1 MASPAT
7 TDKHIQEQFGE
18 RLRRGRALRGLSLRA
33 LSEALGGIVSHA
45 ALQKY
50 EKGEMSPNS
59 SVLLGLADALGV
71 RPDYFFEAQPVTLS
85 GIEFRKKAAFGK
97 SKQAQVVQATQ
108 EHLERYLEVERIL
121 EIKSPGIKAVDLS
134 GASAVELGEAAE
146 RAADQLRSAWKLG
159 RGPLPNVHELLED
172 HGVKV
177 FEVDADDC
185 FDGLSGW
192 AGDVPVVVL
201 ATWMMADPTR
211 KRFTAL
217 HELGHLAMR
226 LPAKLDKKDQERL
239 CHRFAGAVLIPKEMF
254 VQEFG
259 AARQFRHMSLQELLA
274 MKAQWGMSV
283 GAIMYR
289 ATTLGLMTESSLED
303 YCIWAGKRGWR
314 KSEPKVWNGCETA
327 SRFKQLVHR
336 ASAQELITRS
346 KAAGL
351 LNQSLDQFDRDYRL
365 AE

>member
-1 MASPAT
+1 MAVVAS
-7 TDKHIQEQFGE
+7 TDKQVRELFGE
-18 RLRRGRALRGLSLRA
+18 RLRRGRALRGLSLRS
-33 LSEALGGIVSHA
+33 LSEKLGGIVSHA

-50 EKGEMSPNS
+50 EKGEMTPNS
-59 SVLLGLADALGV
+59 AVLLGLADALDV

-85 GIEFRKKAAFGK
+85 GIEFRKKALFGK
-97 SKQAQVVQATQ
+97 AKQAQVIEATHEQ
-108 EHLERYLEVERIL
+108 LERYLEIERLL
-121 EIKSPGIKAVDLS
+121 EISNPPLEPIDLAKPHGGDLGDAV
-134 GASAVELGEAAE
+134 E
-146 RAADQLRSAWKLG
+146 RAAMKLRDTWQLG

-177 FEVDADDC
+177 VEVEAGDE

-192 AGDVPVVVL
+192 ADEVPVVVL
-201 ATWMMADPTR
+201 ATWLSGDPTR

-226 LPAKLDKKDQERL
+226 LPKSLDKKEEERL
-239 CHRFAGAVLIPKEMF
+239 CHRFAGAMLIPKEMF
-254 VQEFG
+254 FREFG
-259 AARQFRHMSLQELLA
+259 SPRQFRHMSVQEPLA

-289 ATTLGLMTESSLED
+289 AMTLGLMTEGSHKD
-303 YCIWAGKRGWR
+303 FRIWACRRGWHAE
-314 KSEPKVWNGCETA
+314 EPDVWKGCEQPG
-327 SRFKQLVHR
+327 RFKQLVHR

-351 LNQSLDQFDRDYRL
+351 LNQSLDEFDRDYQM
-365 AE
+365 AV

>member
-1 MASPAT
+1 MSPSPT
-7 TDKHIQEQFGE
+7 TNKQFQELFGE

-33 LSEALGGIVSHA
+33 LSEKLGGIVSHA

-50 EKGEMSPNS
+50 EKGEMAPNS
-59 SVLLGLADALGV
+59 EVLLGLSDALEV
-71 RPDYFFEAQPVTLS
+71 RPDYFFELQPVTLS
-85 GIEFRKKAAFGK
+85 AIEFRKKVAFGK
-97 SKQAQVVQATQ
+97 TKQAQVIGAAQ
-108 EHLERYLEVERIL
+108 EHLERYLEVERML
-121 EIKSPGIKAVDLS
+121 EIKNPPLKPFDLTALS
-134 GASAVELGEAAE
+134 EDALGDAVENAAAKLRDTWRLGC
-146 RAADQLRSAWKLG
+146 
-159 RGPLPNVHELLED
+159 GPLANAHELLED

-177 FEVDADDC
+177 FEVDADES

-192 AGDVPVVVL
+192 ADAVPVVVL
-201 ATWMMADPTR
+201 ASWMNDDPTR

-226 LPAKLDKKDQERL
+226 LPSGLGKKEEERL

-254 VQEFG
+254 LQEFG
-259 AARQFRHMSLQELLA
+259 EARQFRHMSLQEPLA
-274 MKAQWGMSV
+274 MKAQWGISV

-289 ATTLGLMTESSLED
+289 AMTLGLMTASSHVD
-303 YCIWAGKRGWR
+303 YCIWARQRGWHVA
-314 KSEPKVWNGCETA
+314 EPKVWKGCETA

-351 LNQSLDQFDRDYRL
+351 LNQSLDEFDRDYRS